1 MTVKE
6 FLENRSPTTYGK
18 KVIILKYGKNCG
30 SALENLKAEVLS
42 VKVTTKWIFIEV
54 K

>member
-6 FLENRSPTTYGK
+6 FLENRSPATYGK
-18 KVIILKYGKNCG
+18 KVIILKNGKNCG
-30 SALENLKAEVLS
+30 SVMENLQAKVLS
-42 VKVTTKWIFIEV
+42 AKVATKWIFIEV

>member
-6 FLENRSPTTYGK
+6 FLENRNPSSYEK
-18 KVIILKYGKNCG
+18 KVIILKNKKNNG
-30 SALENLKAEVLS
+30 SVIENLQAEVLS
-42 VKVTTKWIFIEV
+42 TKITTKWIFINI